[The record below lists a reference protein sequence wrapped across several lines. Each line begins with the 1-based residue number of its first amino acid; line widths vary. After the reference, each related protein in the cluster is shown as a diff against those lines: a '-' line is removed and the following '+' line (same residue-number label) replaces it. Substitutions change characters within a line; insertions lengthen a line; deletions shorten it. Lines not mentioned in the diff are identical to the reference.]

1 MKDKILDAVVDL
13 INMKGVKFT
22 MDDIARSLSI
32 SKRTIY
38 ENFSSKEEI
47 IDQLVDKLCDRIRK
61 REIEI
66 LRDPDM
72 SVDEKLRD
80 ITKLMAQD
88 LRITNEAHF
97 YDIKKFYPEQWKK
110 FQEVFDD
117 WEPTF
122 EILNIGVEKGILRRF
137 NPFVLRKLL
146 STTMISIMDKNF
158 LDESGLT
165 FDECFKEMLDI
176 VSFGIVRDGE
186 LGEDKK

>member
-1 MKDKILDAVVDL
+1 MKDKILEAVVDL

-47 IDQLVDKLCDRIRK
+47 IDHLVDTLTSRIKK
-61 REIEI
+61 REVEI
-66 LRDPDM
+66 LMDPDK
-72 SVDEKLRD
+72 SIDEKLRD
-80 ITKLMAQD
+80 ITMLMAQD

-97 YDIKKFYPEQWKK
+97 YDIKKFYPSQWER

-117 WEPTF
+117 WEPIF
-122 EILNIGVEKGILRRF
+122 EILNIGVEKGILREF
-137 NPFVLRKLL
+137 NPVVLRKLL
-146 STTMISIMDKNF
+146 STTMISIMDKGF
-158 LDESGLT
+158 LNESGLT

-176 VSFGIVRDGE
+176 VSFGIVRKSE
-186 LGEDKK
+186 LGED